1 MQEKEEV
8 TLAFGSHEHKW
19 RLPKKRWDI
28 LFHIQFTEIKFKNIV
43 EHG

>member
-28 LFHIQFTEIKFKNIV
+28 FHIQFTEIKFKNIV